1 MSSTVG
7 PEGCGLGD
15 EECVEK
21 AAGILLDH
29 GGDEFAVVATTEK
42 DVLVVSV
49 KVKDGE
55 RERRSMLRGRGCGRL
70 RREVV
75 ALWRLAQD
83 DGRWSF

>member
-55 RERRSMLRGRGCGRL
+55 RSDGPCF
-70 RREVV
+70 EVV
-75 ALWRLAQD
+75 AVDVFGEKW
-83 DGRWSF
+83 